1 MAAYE
6 TYSEEVEEKVKV
18 EDWKVIFRLWKYA
31 RPYWPL
37 LILGIFLILITAG
50 IDLAI
55 PYIQK
60 ITIDSYI
67 NAEHHYEVK
76 MDDGSPVFIKNEE
89 GKYTLQQQEDGSYV
103 ISDGETAYNVTDK
116 QLQDLRQGDLA
127 GVSRMSLL
135 LLSLLILMFFVMYM
149 QVYSMS
155 YLAQKVT
162 HRIRN
167 ALFNH
172 IIKLPMKFFD
182 TNPSGRLA
190 TRVAND
196 TRNLAEF
203 FSSVIASIVKD
214 VVLLVGIIIVM
225 LSLSQYLGTIALLL
239 FPLIVV
245 STLIFR
251 YFDRIAYRKVRT
263 RLAVIN
269 AYLAEHISGM
279 SVIQLFNQQKN
290 KANEFDEVN
299 DYHLKSLKEQ
309 LLVFAIFRPLMD
321 FLYYFAISILLWYGA
336 KGIFNETLQFG
347 VLYAFVSYIEMFFRP
362 LRDIA
367 EKYDIVQNALAS
379 AEKIFKLMDKKEEK
393 YNEDLPE
400 ISRVKG
406 NINFE
411 NVFFAYEKENPVL
424 KDVSFKVSPKEEIAF
439 VGETG
444 AGKTTVVSLLNA
456 LYRIQKGDIKI
467 DEKSIYDYNLKA
479 LRRRIG
485 VVLQDVFLFSG
496 TILDNIRL
504 FNKKISREE
513 VIKAAN
519 YVYADKFIKR
529 FPNSYD
535 TEILERGGT
544 ISAGE
549 RQLIALARAVLY
561 DADILILDEA
571 TANIDTET
579 ETLIQKAME
588 RVSKQKTVL
597 TIAHRISTISG
608 ANRILV
614 IHKGKLVEEGNHE
627 ELIKEGGIYADLYKL
642 QYELGDIA

>member
-6 TYSEEVEEKVKV
+6 TYSEVEEKVKV
-18 EDWKVIFRLWKYA
+18 EDWKVIFRLGKYA
-31 RPYWPL
+31 KPYWPIL
-37 LILGIFLILITAG
+37 VLGIFLILVSAG

-67 NAEHHYEVK
+67 NAEHHYTVE
-76 MDDGSPVFIKNEE
+76 MDNGNPVFIKNEE
-89 GKYTLQQQEDGSYV
+89 GRFTLQQLEDGNYV
-103 ISDGETAYNVTDK
+103 ISDGETQYNVTDE
-116 QLQDLRQGDLA
+116 QLQELRQGDLA
-127 GVSRMSLL
+127 GVTRMSLI
-135 LLSLLILMFFVMYM
+135 LLSLLVVMFFVMYM

-162 HRIRN
+162 HRIRM
-167 ALFNH
+167 ALFKH
-172 IIKLPMKFFD
+172 IIRLPMRFFD

-214 VVLLVGIIIVM
+214 VVLLVGIVIVM
-225 LSLSQYLGTIALLL
+225 LSLSTYLGTISLMI
-239 FPLIVV
+239 FPIILA
-245 STLIFR
+245 STLVFR
-251 YFDRIAYRKVRT
+251 YFDRIAYRKVRN

-299 DYHLKSLKEQ
+299 NRHLDSLKEQ
-309 LLVFAIFRPLMD
+309 LIVFAIFRPLMD
-321 FLYYFAISILLWYGA
+321 FLYYLGVTILLWYGSKA
-336 KGIFNETLQFG
+336 IFNETLQFG

-379 AEKIFKLMDKKEEK
+379 AEKIFKLMDEKEEQ
-393 YNEDLPE
+393 YNEQLPE
-400 ISRVKG
+400 TKKVKG
-406 NINFE
+406 NIDFDH
-411 NVFFAYEKENPVL
+411 VFFAYDRDNPVL
-424 KDVSFKVSPKEEIAF
+424 RDVSFKVSPKEKIAF

-444 AGKTTVVSLLNA
+444 AGKTTIISLLNA

-467 DEKSIYDYNLKA
+467 DEKSIYEYNLKA

-496 TILDNIRL
+496 SIIDNIRL
-504 FNKKISREE
+504 YNKEISREE
-513 VIKAAN
+513 VIRAAN
-519 YVYADKFIKR
+519 YVYADTFIKR
-529 FPNSYD
+529 FPNGYD

-588 RVSKQKTVL
+588 RVSKDKTVL

-627 ELIKEGGIYADLYKL
+627 ELMKKGGIYADLYKL